1 MELIFLNAQEVV
13 RRPADSGLVIAQ
25 GEKLAQMRA
34 GSESDVASSS
44 WEARVSRLCDY
55 CAFQQVCPAR
65 TPDAPIPGSMQSDAK
80 LAEAGLL
87 HK

>member
-1 MELIFLNAQEVV
+1 M
-13 RRPADSGLVIAQ
+13 RRPADSGLVLAQ
-25 GEKLAQMRA
+25 GEKLAQMRTD
-34 GSESDVASSS
+34 SEFDVANSS

-55 CAFQQVCPAR
+55 CAFQRVCPAR
-65 TPDAPIPGSMQSDAK
+65 TPDAPIPGSPQSDTQ